1 MKPNRKSSKENTSAL
16 FNRYVWLVE
25 TIQRAGRITFEEINE
40 KWIHSRL
47 NYSGE
52 DIPLRTFHNHR
63 VAIEEMFDI
72 NIECDRRGGYVYY
85 IENED
90 DIRRGGIRTWMLNAF
105 SVGNLLNESKGVQDR
120 ILFENI
126 PSGHQYLTP
135 FLESIKENLTVEIT
149 YQSFE
154 RSKPT
159 TFHIEPYC
167 LKVFRQRW
175 YVLARSPN
183 YDQLRI
189 YSLDRI
195 QQLEITKSPFDY
207 PDDFSPENYFH
218 NNYGIIVDSD
228 YDTEIVEVK
237 VFGNQRK
244 YFETLPLH
252 HSQTLI
258 AEDSDSATFQFFV
271 QPTFDFMKELFSY
284 GEEVEVIKPQ
294 WLRDEFAGKVKEM
307 SEMYEGKV

>member
-1 MKPNRKSSKENTSAL
+1 MMPNRKSSKENTSAL

-63 VAIEEMFDI
+63 VATEEMFDV

-90 DIRRGGIRTWMLNAF
+90 DIRRGGIRTWMLNTF
-105 SVGNLLNESKGVQDR
+105 SIGNLLNESKGVQDR

-126 PSGHQYLTP
+126 PSGHQYLTA

-154 RSKPT
+154 RSEPS
-159 TFHIEPYC
+159 TFPIEPYC

-195 QQLEITKSPFDY
+195 
-207 PDDFSPENYFH
+207 
-218 NNYGIIVDSD
+218 
-228 YDTEIVEVK
+228 
-237 VFGNQRK
+237 
-244 YFETLPLH
+244 
-252 HSQTLI
+252 
-258 AEDSDSATFQFFV
+258 
-271 QPTFDFMKELFSY
+271 
-284 GEEVEVIKPQ
+284 
-294 WLRDEFAGKVKEM
+294 
-307 SEMYEGKV
+307 